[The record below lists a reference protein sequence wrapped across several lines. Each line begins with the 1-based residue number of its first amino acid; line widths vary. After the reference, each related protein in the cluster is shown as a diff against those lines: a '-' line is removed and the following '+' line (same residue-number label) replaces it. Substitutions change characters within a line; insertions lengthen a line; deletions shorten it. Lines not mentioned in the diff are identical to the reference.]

1 MKAIAVVPGT
11 PTVRLVDR
19 PEPSIT
25 EPDEVKARV
34 LRVGICGTDR
44 EEAAG
49 GRAKA
54 PPAHDD
60 LVMGHEMFCQVV
72 DVGKAVTQVQAGD
85 HAVFTVRRGCGQC
98 RPCMLQR
105 SDMCRTGLYAERGIW
120 GLDGYQTEYVVD
132 HESFVVRVP
141 HELEPVGVLTEPF
154 SVAEKAIAEAVH
166 VQRTRL
172 PDSATSL
179 DWLAGTRCL
188 VAGLGPV
195 GLLAALSLRLRE
207 ADVWGLDIVDAKTV
221 RPRWLTAIGG
231 HYLDGRELPSDLAKN
246 QIGPF
251 DMIVEATG
259 IATLQFELLDALALN
274 GVYAVTGIP
283 SGDRPLTVDGSA
295 LMRNL
300 VLRNQLIVGSVN
312 ASRDHFQL
320 AVHDLTMAEQRW
332 PGQVAR
338 LITHRHPYT
347 DFEAAF
353 KHHGSDEIKVVLDWR
368 PDRVG
373 RS

>member
-1 MKAIAVVPGT
+1 MKAIAVIPGT
-11 PTVRLVDR
+11 TAVRLVDR

-25 EPDEVKARV
+25 APDEVKARV
-34 LRVGICGTDR
+34 MRVGICGTDR

-54 PPAHDD
+54 PSAHDD
-60 LVMGHEMFCQVV
+60 LVMGHEMFGQVV
-72 DVGKAVTQVQAGD
+72 DVGTAVTQVKTGD
-85 HAVFTVRRGCGQC
+85 YALFTVRRGCGQC

-105 SDMCRTGLYAERGIW
+105 SDMCRTGLYTERGIW

-132 HESFVVRVP
+132 HEPFVVRVP

-179 DWLAGTRCL
+179 DWLAGKRCL

-207 ADVWGLDIVDAKTV
+207 ADVWGLDIVDAETV

-231 HYLDGRELPSDLAKN
+231 HYLDGRKRPFDRAKN
-246 QIGPF
+246 QIGSF
-251 DMIVEATG
+251 DMIFEATG
-259 IATLQFELLDALALN
+259 IASLQFELLDALALD
-274 GVYAVTGIP
+274 GVYAVAGIP
-283 SGDRPLTVDGSA
+283 SGDQPLSVEGSA
-295 LMRNL
+295 LMRRL
-300 VLRNQLIVGSVN
+300 VLQNQLIVGSVN

-320 AVHDLTMAEQRW
+320 AVHDLSMAERRW
-332 PGQVAR
+332 PGQIAR

-353 KHHGSDEIKVVLDWR
+353 QHHGSDEIKVVLDWQS
-368 PDRVG
+368 DRVG